1 MPFFSRVFKGK
12 DATTRKAVAPVPKTT
27 KKPQWSDAW
36 VRTRVDPE
44 EVVELLREC
53 TKELKSRGEHSSQT
67 LGTQQLTLTAAAL
80 DIPFLLLPFRPSSDP
95 SAARTFVRNYF
106 LPQTDREALR
116 GTALA
121 NEVKMTDVMVK
132 WNSSSYE
139 HS

>member
-12 DATTRKAVAPVPKTT
+12 DATAKKSVAPTPKVN

-53 TKELKSRGEHSSQT
+53 TNELKSRGESTSHVF
-67 LGTQQLTLTAAAL
+67 GRQQLTLPTIAL

-116 GTALA
+116 GTALT
-121 NEVKMTDVMVK
+121 NEVKMTDVMVWK
-132 WNSSSYE
+132 RFCE
-139 HS
+139 